1 MPIRKRIMFADSR
14 AVSFAN
20 RTHDSPADEPTNS
33 TGYSPQLSR
42 NLSTSGRTLVQSF
55 PRGTYFLLT
64 DGFSG
69 QVQLWRIDDVRIDLG
84 IVGRPFSEVAEAPKA
99 NPPGPIADHAS
110 PGIRA
115 GRAAAAEARRTSDQL
130 REINRRNAEFWQGQ
144 RQHG

>member
-20 RTHDSPADEPTNS
+20 RTHDSPADQPTNS
-33 TGYSPQLSR
+33 TGYTPQLSR
-42 NLSTSGRTLVQSF
+42 NQSTAGRTLVQSF
-55 PRGTYFLLT
+55 PSGTYYLLN
-64 DGFSG
+64 DGFTG
-69 QVQLWRIDDVRIDLG
+69 QVQLWRIDDVKIDVG
-84 IVGRPFSEVAEAPKA
+84 IV
-99 NPPGPIADHAS
+99 PPGPIADRASS

-144 RQHG
+144 R